1 MNIKNSHQQRK
12 MGQRKIQ
19 HVFTSG
25 ERLAFV
31 FIKSLIQAIL
41 DKTKK

>member
-1 MNIKNSHQQRK
+1 

-19 HVFTSG
+19 HVFTRE
-25 ERLAFV
+25 ERLTFV
-31 FIKSLIQAIL
+31 FIKSPIQVIL